1 MMLGLRSTLEN
12 NNVEMLHRNKT
23 DPELAALVGRK
34 ETPQTVPELAELARK
49 SVYRLTHKQKDAIYS
64 LR

>member
-49 SVYRLTHKQKDAIYS
+49 SVYRLTHK
-64 LR
+64 